1 MNRLEDAGEHLL
13 RLGAAGGTIAAA
25 HFSGDDRGPE
35 RVFGA
40 PVRGVDGIRLEQE
53 REHRRKLD
61 REMGSEIARDATGA
75 RAIDEGIELIV
86 QMATRDRQP
95 MSRYL
100 ATPKAI
106 ARGERALQDALDVRR
121 EMVLAVIGDQ
131 RATPPEQMGQ
141 TGLMNRVIEAA
152 IGRPPVAHQRPGE
165 VGAEDRGGLL
175 EAAARQNGVH
185 RRVGCG
191 ERPEPLQL
199 AADFPARFIGTDDGT
214 LTDLRS
220 QRVVGGARAIGGA
233 VQRVHEPAGRDVQAK
248 PFAKQRADFRDRQ
261 SELRMENSGEGHHLR
276 AELRGGR
283 AQRIGRLQGMAALHA
298 ATTRLAATN
307 LDRKGAHDRADDR
320 QIFLILAGGTGPA
333 QPATTMGARLGQ
345 LRPVALIDMGRD
357 RSMGFPTIRPTRS
370 PARSSRGSRRRP
382 PRERGG
388 LPIHL
393 APGVVELV
401 FESVDLL
408 AERVPLLPV
417 AIPVAVRPI
426 VLAPQSFDFALSPLK
441 LRDQGVAL
449 ALLPLQLSDQ
459 VVARRREPARLH
471 APVMPWS
478 LLMYKR
484 KRVNAA
490 RRRPPLPSATR

>member
-1 MNRLEDAGEHLL
+1 MNRLEDTGEHLL

-40 PVRGVDGIRLEQE
+40 PVRGVDGIRVEQE

-75 RAIDEGIELIV
+75 RAIDEGVELIV
-86 QMATRDRQP
+86 QMATGDRQP

-100 ATPKAI
+100 AAPKAI

-185 RRVGCG
+185 GRVGCG

-214 LTDLRS
+214 VTDLRS
-220 QRVVGGARAIGGA
+220 QRVVGGTRAIGGA
-233 VQRVHEPAGRDVQAK
+233 VQRVDEAARRDVEAK
-248 PFAKQRADFRDRQ
+248 AVAKQGADFGEWQAQLRVQHRRERDR
-261 SELRMENSGEGHHLR
+261 LRPKLR
-276 AELRGGR
+276 RGR
-283 AQRIGRLQGMAALHA
+283 AQRIGRLQRMPALHA
-298 ATTRLAATN
+298 ATTGAAATN
-307 LDRKGAHDRADDR
+307 LDRKRAHDRLDDR
-320 QIFLILAGGTGPA
+320 QVFLVLLRAAGAAEPS
-333 QPATTMGARLGQ
+333 TTMRARLRQACAIPFVNMRGE
-345 LRPVALIDMGRD
+345 RTV
-357 RSMGFPTIRPTRS
+357 GFAAVRTTRS
-370 PARSSRGSRRRP
+370 PAGSSRMTCRSAARERRR
-382 PRERGG
+382 
-388 LPIHL
+388 LAVHL
-393 APGVVELV
+393 ATRVVELI
-401 FESVDLL
+401 FEPVDLL
-408 AERVPLLPV
+408 AKCVPLLPI
-417 AIPVAVRPI
+417 AIPVLIRSL
-426 VLAPQSFDFALSPLK
+426 VLAPQPIDLALAPLE
-441 LRDQGVAL
+441 LGDQGLAL
-449 ALLPLQLSDQ
+449 ALLPLQLGDQ
-459 VVARRREPARLH
+459 VIARCGPPACQH
-471 APVMPWS
+471 APVMPR
-478 LLMYKR
+478 LLTAYKK
-484 KRVNAA
+484 KRVCAA
-490 RRRPPLPSATR
+490 RRRPPLRSVTR